1 MQMVWLSMPRGDVYR
16 WGKVLGESPR
26 LALPESRARGA
37 DAGAGPGE
45 ELILENSSEV
55 LA

>member
-1 MQMVWLSMPRGDVYR
+1 MVWLSMPSGDVYR
-16 WGKVLGESPR
+16 RGKVLDESPR
-26 LALPESRARGA
+26 MALPESRAGEA
-37 DAGAGPGE
+37 DTGAGPGE

>member
-1 MQMVWLSMPRGDVYR
+1 MQMVWLSMPSWDVYR
-16 WGKVLGESPR
+16 CGKVLGESPR
-26 LALPESRARGA
+26 LAVPESKAGEA
-37 DAGAGPGE
+37 DTGDGPGE

>member
-1 MQMVWLSMPRGDVYR
+1 MQMVRLSMPSGDVYR

-26 LALPESRARGA
+26 LALPESMAGGA
-37 DAGAGPGE
+37 DAEARPGE